1 MRLKFEEK
9 ESAVAKMVS
18 HNKQLIENQIKEV
31 KTWVLTK
38 LLKER
43 EFNRTEIELRSKDI
57 LKDWYRESER
67 RMKKEKDSWMEDIEK
82 LRTNADYV
90 RELRK
95 EMMLMKEENLRETEK
110 LIEEMKKLRK
120 EDERQKK

>member
-1 MRLKFEEK
+1 MDEK

-57 LKDWYRESER
+57 LKDWYRQSER